1 MARGGNAS
9 IIVVG
14 FLLLGFDVVLK
25 EEEEEDEGELVDW
38 RGRDPIGRSDSL
50 R

>member
-25 EEEEEDEGELVDW
+25 EEEEDEGELVDW
-38 RGRDPIGRSDSL
+38 RGRDLIGRSDS
-50 R
+50 RR